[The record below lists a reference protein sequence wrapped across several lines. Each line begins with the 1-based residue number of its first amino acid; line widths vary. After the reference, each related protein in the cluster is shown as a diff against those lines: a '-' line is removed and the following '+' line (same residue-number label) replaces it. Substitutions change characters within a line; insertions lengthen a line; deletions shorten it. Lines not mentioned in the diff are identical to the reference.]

1 MPARFQRHNDLGPL
15 DQLGGELDRLMIG
28 AVGVEFLQ

>member
-1 MPARFQRHNDLGPL
+1 MPAQFQRHNDLGPL